1 VEFLVQIQVTFPPG
15 LASTDRQ
22 ELMEREQARGWEL
35 KNEGVIRRMWR
46 IPGRTANVGIWDA
59 ADATALHDGRLRESS
74 TIQACRWKRV
84 SIQRAR
90 ARRRGRAR
98 GAVFGLVGGAEGL
111 V

>member
-59 ADATALHDGRLRESS
+59 ADATALHDALSS
-74 TIQACRWKRV
+74 LPMFPYIDATVTPLATHYLE
-84 SIQRAR
+84 A
-90 ARRRGRAR
+90 
-98 GAVFGLVGGAEGL
+98 
-111 V
+111 

>member
-1 VEFLVQIQVTFPPG
+1 MEFLVQIQVTFPPG

-59 ADATALHDGRLRESS
+59 ADATALHDALSS
-74 TIQACRWKRV
+74 LPMFPYIDATVTPLATHY
-84 SIQRAR
+84 
-90 ARRRGRAR
+90 
-98 GAVFGLVGGAEGL
+98 LET
-111 V
+111 